1 MGCAAIASGLASEK
15 HNSIATNRMRVNLWV
30 RICDP
35 LGVIWV
41 SSLSRG
47 GIGGVRGC
55 LKCGARDV
63 SQERMESR
71 IQGDGAAQIVVG
83 FFVFAKTL
91 IAHAGVK

>member
-1 MGCAAIASGLASEK
+1 MGCAAIVSGLASEE
-15 HNSIATNRMRVNLWV
+15 HNSIATNRMRGNLWV

-41 SSLSRG
+41 STLSRG
-47 GIGGVRGC
+47 GIGGVRQC

-63 SQERMESR
+63 GVERMELW
-71 IQGDGAAQIVVG
+71 IQGDSAAQIVVG

-91 IAHAGVK
+91 KDHAGVK